1 MRNEAAIPKQRNR
14 RATAGRAVER
24 AWALGAALLAG
35 APVDAAEDAEAGAWR
50 WSALYTGE
58 YQHNLQGGRERG
70 GAYLDNLDL
79 LLEVDG
85 ERAFGIPGLTGMV
98 YALYNNGGS
107 ISGRYVGDTHA
118 VSNIEATRA
127 LRLYELWLDWRF
139 GAARAS
145 SLRLGLYDLN
155 SEFDASEVA
164 SLFINGTHGIGI
176 DFAQAGLNGPSIFP
190 VTSLAARVEWTPAES
205 WRVRGA
211 VLDGVPGDPLRP
223 KATAV
228 SIGGDDGALLVAEL
242 DRETEAYRFVVGHW
256 RFTTTFDDLAQVDA
270 AGDPLRRR
278 GSHGSYTFVEGP
290 LWQATDGRRRLTG
303 VARVGVASPD
313 VNPVRRT
320 LRVGLVLHSPFTA
333 ARDQQ
338 LGIAFATYRNGE
350 PYVRGAA
357 IRGESLLRSETNV
370 ELTWRVTVSDWLTLQ
385 PNLQWV
391 RHPGSVV
398 GVDDAWVAGLRF
410 EVGGASH

>member
-1 MRNEAAIPKQRNR
+1 MRNDAATPGTDITSHRAARAIIPRAAI
-14 RATAGRAVER
+14 AG
-24 AWALGAALLAG
+24 ALLFASPG
-35 APVDAAEDAEAGAWR
+35 LAADEPAPEPWR

-58 YQHNLQGGRERG
+58 YQHNLRGGLERG

-85 ERAFGIPGLTGMV
+85 ERAFGVPGLTAMA

-107 ISGRYVGDTHA
+107 ISGRYVGDTHV

-139 GAARAS
+139 GAARVG
-145 SLRLGLYDLN
+145 SLRFGLYDLN
-155 SEFDASEVA
+155 SEFDASDVA
-164 SLFINGTHGIGI
+164 SLFINGTQGIGV

-190 VTSLAARVEWTPAES
+190 VTSLAARFEWAPAEG

-211 VLDGVPGDPLRP
+211 VLDGVPGDPERP

-228 SIGGDDGALLVAEL
+228 RLGGGDGALLVAEI
-242 DRETEAYRFVVGHW
+242 DRAAAAYRFVLGHW
-256 RFTTTFDDLAQVDA
+256 RFTTTFDDLSEVDV
-270 AGDPLRRR
+270 AGDPVRRR
-278 GSHGSYTFVEGP
+278 GSNGTYAFVEGP
-290 LWQATDGRRRLTG
+290 LWQAKDGPRRLTG

-320 LRVGLVLHSPFTA
+320 LRLSLVMHSPFSN
-333 ARDQQ
+333 ARADQ

-350 PYVRGAA
+350 PYRRGAA
-357 IRGESLLRSETNV
+357 ARGESLLRSETNV
-370 ELTWRVTVSDWLTLQ
+370 ELTWRVVVNDWLALQ

-391 RHPGSVV
+391 RHPGSVE
-398 GVDDAWVAGLRF
+398 GVDDAWVAGVRF
-410 EVGGASH
+410 EVGGTSH